1 MKTTICGIP
10 CLIEVTHYSA
20 GTQGKTNADPDSCY
34 ESDPTEIEFDVLDRK
49 GRPAP
54 WLARKLTD
62 AETARIEAELLALAK
77 QGEPA

>member
-10 CLIEVTHYSA
+10 CQVEVTHYIA
-20 GTQGKTNADPDSCY
+20 GTHGRTNADPDSCY
-34 ESDPTEIEFDVLDRK
+34 EAEPTEIEFDVLDSR

-62 AETARIEAELLALAK
+62 VETARIEAELLALAK
-77 QGEPA
+77 QGEPV